1 MNTLPKSYKSYAAVA
16 IFVILLAGAAALA
29 AAPFL
34 QVTVLENEIA
44 EKRQLLPQL
53 RAQVAH
59 EDKLRK
65 EHEELAAL
73 GQDKSLLLE
82 GDKTGV
88 AGANLQ
94 SLVNS
99 LVSVNGGSASSIQ
112 ILPPK
117 EDGNLMRISV
127 SVSINVGIQGLRD
140 IIHTLETGTPLIFI
154 DDVTVQAIH
163 DDFRPPEPHYMGPL
177 EVTLQVSGFA
187 VQSGGAS

>member
-1 MNTLPKSYKSYAAVA
+1 MPLGRTYKAYAAVA
-16 IFVILLAGAAALA
+16 ILIALLAGVAALA
-29 AAPFL
+29 AVPFL
-34 QVTVLENEIA
+34 QVAGLEDEIA
-44 EKRQLLPQL
+44 EKQKLLPEL
-53 RAQVAH
+53 RAKVAH

-65 EHEELAAL
+65 EHEELSAL

-99 LVSVNGGSASSIQ
+99 LVAANGGTASSIQ

-127 SVSINVGIQGLRD
+127 SVSINVGTQGLRD
-140 IIHTLETGTPLIFI
+140 IIHTLETGMPLIFI
-154 DDVTVQAIH
+154 DDVSVQAIH

-187 VQSGGAS
+187 AQGGGAS

>member
-1 MNTLPKSYKSYAAVA
+1 MPLRRTYKAYAAVA
-16 IFVILLAGAAALA
+16 ILIALLAGVAALA
-29 AAPFL
+29 AVPFL
-34 QVTVLENEIA
+34 QVAELEDEIA
-44 EKRQLLPQL
+44 EKQKLLPEL
-53 RAQVAH
+53 RAKVAH

-65 EHEELAAL
+65 EHEELSAL

-99 LVSVNGGSASSIQ
+99 LVAANGGTASSIQ

-127 SVSINVGIQGLRD
+127 SVSINVGTQGLRD

-154 DDVTVQAIH
+154 DDVSVQAIH

-187 VQSGGAS
+187 AQGGGAS

>member
-1 MNTLPKSYKSYAAVA
+1 MPLRRTYKAYAAVA
-16 IFVILLAGAAALA
+16 ILIALLAGVAALA
-29 AAPFL
+29 AVPFL
-34 QVTVLENEIA
+34 QVAELEGEIT
-44 EKRQLLPQL
+44 EKQKLLPEL
-53 RAQVAH
+53 RAKVAH

-65 EHEELAAL
+65 EHEELSAL

-99 LVSVNGGSASSIQ
+99 LVAANGGTASSIQ

-127 SVSINVGIQGLRD
+127 SVSINVGTQGLRD

-154 DDVTVQAIH
+154 DDVSVQAIH

-187 VQSGGAS
+187 AQGGGAS

>member
-1 MNTLPKSYKSYAAVA
+1 MPLGRTYKAYAAVA
-16 IFVILLAGAAALA
+16 ILIALLAGVAALA
-29 AAPFL
+29 AVPFL
-34 QVTVLENEIA
+34 QVASLEDEIA
-44 EKRQLLPQL
+44 EKQKLLPEL
-53 RAQVAH
+53 RAKVAH

-65 EHEELAAL
+65 EHEELSAL

-99 LVSVNGGSASSIQ
+99 LVAANGGTASSIQ

-127 SVSINVGIQGLRD
+127 SVSINVGTQGLRD

-154 DDVTVQAIH
+154 DDVSVQAIH

-187 VQSGGAS
+187 AQGGGAS

>member
-1 MNTLPKSYKSYAAVA
+1 MPLRRTYKAYAAVA
-16 IFVILLAGAAALA
+16 ILIALLAGVAALA
-29 AAPFL
+29 ALPFL
-34 QVTVLENEIA
+34 QVAGLEDEIA
-44 EKRQLLPQL
+44 EKQKLLPEL
-53 RAQVAH
+53 RAKVAH

-65 EHEELAAL
+65 EHEELSAL

-99 LVSVNGGSASSIQ
+99 LVAANGGTASSIQ

-127 SVSINVGIQGLRD
+127 SVSINVGTQGLRD

-154 DDVTVQAIH
+154 DDVSVQAIH

-187 VQSGGAS
+187 AQGGGAS